1 MYDYVEMESTYGQK
15 RTLLL
20 KTKFFW
26 LIDSISKF
34 NTNDSSDITYPMF
47 SCRKS
52 FLILLCI
59 ERRGGPL
66 SSLIPTIAFLKLG
79 VLTNYYAPWKRYSCW
94 MSCVISVKS
103 FSWRRS
109 ARSSAL
115 LRILSE
121 KACNISFA

>member
-59 ERRGGPL
+59 ERRGGII
-66 SSLIPTIAFLKLG
+66 LINSNNSFLKAGCFNQLLCSVEEIFLLD
-79 VLTNYYAPWKRYSCW
+79 VLRHQRKEFLLETVGKVECT
-94 MSCVISVKS
+94 VKNLV
-103 FSWRRS
+103 REG
-109 ARSSAL
+109 L
-115 LRILSE
+115 
-121 KACNISFA
+121 